1 MRSGVVLGAVALA
14 VVPLLAL
21 ARGGGGDAPRTIV
34 GDAVVV
40 STTVTGNPTAALG
53 ADGTGWVAWIASE
66 HGMANVFA
74 ARLDSAGLAGDG
86 IRVNDV
92 AGDAAPHEQAP
103 ARIGV
108 GPEGNVYVVWQN
120 NTRVEGRR
128 FPASDLRLARSTD
141 GGRSFEP
148 ARTVNDDEGGVPSSH
163 TFHDLLVAPD
173 GTVWVS
179 WIDSRARDAA
189 RAASEGAHG
198 GHGGHAHDGL
208 PPSEIRVARSV
219 DGGRTFGPS
228 RVVDT
233 GPCPCC
239 RTAMAAGPDGTLYVA
254 WRKEFAGSIRDVVVA
269 RLAAG
274 AAAFGPPVRVHRDE
288 WEFPACP
295 HAGPALAV
303 DGDGRLHVGW
313 YTGREGWQGL
323 WLARS
328 DDGGRSFDPPVALRT
343 GEDVPPS
350 TVSLAAVHGTVLA
363 AWDGR
368 AAGGARVEMGVV
380 GEDGRLRPV
389 ERPFAGRLPVLA
401 SAGGAALLAWHE
413 GETAR
418 AARVSL
424 RQQQRRYTRPTP

>member
-1 MRSGVVLGAVALA
+1 MRSGVVLGAAALA
-14 VVPLLAL
+14 AVPLLAL
-21 ARGGGGDAPRTIV
+21 AGRGGGDAPRLLA
-34 GDAVVV
+34 GEAVVV
-40 STTVTGNPTAALG
+40 SSAATGNPTAAL
-53 ADGTGWVAWIASE
+53 APDGTGWVAWIASD
-66 HGMANVFA
+66 GGVANVFA
-74 ARLDSAGLAGDG
+74 ARLDAAGRAGEG

-128 FPASDLRLARSTD
+128 FPASDLRFARSTD

-148 ARTVNDDEGGVPSSH
+148 AGTVNDDAGGAPSSH

-179 WIDSRARDAA
+179 WIDSRVRDAA
-189 RAASEGAHG
+189 RAATGGG
-198 GHGGHAHDGL
+198 GHGGHAHDHL

-219 DGGRTFGPS
+219 DGGRTFGPGL
-228 RVVDT
+228 VVDA

-239 RTAMAAGPDGTLYVA
+239 RTAMATGPDGTLYVA

-269 RLAAG
+269 RLAPG
-274 AAAFGPPVRVHRDE
+274 AAAFEPPVRVHPDE

-295 HAGPALAV
+295 HAGPALAI

-313 YTGREGWQGL
+313 YTGREGRQGL

-328 DDGGRSFDPPVALRT
+328 ADGGRSFGPPVPLRT
-343 GEDVPPS
+343 GDDVPPS
-350 TVSLAAVHGTVLA
+350 TVSLATVQGTVLA

-368 AAGGARVEMGVV
+368 AAGGARVEMGAV
-380 GEDGRLRPV
+380 GGDGRVQPGDA
-389 ERPFAGRLPVLA
+389 PFAGRLPVLA

-413 GETAR
+413 GETVR
-418 AARVSL
+418 AARVSAPAE
-424 RQQQRRYTRPTP
+424 RPRGPYTSPTP

>member
-1 MRSGVVLGAVALA
+1 MRAGTVAGVAALA
-14 VVPLLAL
+14 AVPVLAL
-21 ARGGGGDAPRTIV
+21 ARGGGGDAPRPV
-34 GDAVVV
+34 AGEAVVV
-40 STTVTGNPTAALG
+40 SPAATGNPTAAL
-53 ADGTGWVAWIASE
+53 APDGTGWVAWIASE
-66 HGMANVFA
+66 DGVANVFA
-74 ARLDSAGLAGDG
+74 ARLDSAGAAGG
-86 IRVNDV
+86 AIRVNDV

-103 ARIGV
+103 ARVAV

-128 FPASDLRLARSTD
+128 FLASDLRFARSTD

-148 ARTVNDDEGGVPSSH
+148 ATTVNDDAGGVPSSH
-163 TFHDLLVAPD
+163 TFHDLLVAAD
-173 GTVWVS
+173 GTLWVS
-179 WIDSRARDAA
+179 WIDSRVRDAA
-189 RAASEGAHG
+189 RAASGGGGHG

-208 PPSEIRVARSV
+208 PPPEIRVARSV
-219 DGGRTFGPS
+219 DGGRTFGPG

-254 WRKEFAGSIRDVVVA
+254 WRKEFAGSVRDVVVA
-269 RLAAG
+269 RLAPDAE
-274 AAAFGPPVRVHRDE
+274 AFEAPVRVHRDE

-303 DGDGRLHVGW
+303 DGDGRLHAGW
-313 YTGREGWQGL
+313 YTGRDGRQGL

-328 DDGGRSFDPPVALRT
+328 EDGRRSFGPPVPLRT

-363 AWDGR
+363 AWDDR
-368 AAGGARVEMGVV
+368 AAGGSRVGVGVV
-380 GEDGRLRPV
+380 GGDGRVRPV
-389 ERPFAGRLPVLA
+389 EGAFTGRLPVLA
-401 SAGGAALLAWHE
+401 AAGGAALLVWHE
-413 GETAR
+413 GEAAR

-424 RQQQRRYTRPTP
+424 RQPRRYTSPTP